1 MANAAPIFSVWIA
14 ASVLFVLI
22 VVGVKFV
29 YEAKARKKAKQ
40 DKEKQ

>member
-29 YEAKARKKAKQ
+29 YGAKARKKAKKGK
-40 DKEKQ
+40 DK